1 MTRGLILTLAVLSLG
16 LAAGNASASE
26 SGWKTELRWV
36 GGSKYR
42 QVVHVR
48 EVTSATPADRIV
60 SRSFDNI
67 RRPVNH

>member
-16 LAAGNASASE
+16 LAAGSASAAE

-42 QVVHVR
+42 RVVHVR
-48 EVTSATPADRIV
+48 EATSAPYTDRIV
-60 SRSFDNI
+60 SRSGY
-67 RRPVNH
+67 RVRHPVNH